1 MKTFT
6 FNGNRAEFANIEATV
21 ALLKDGCFITR
32 GYVEWPVLNEDFRCM
47 VMAKQKTVNKL
58 LLAGF
63 LISDCD
69 RLVINPKHLET
80 EINFI

>member
-6 FNGNRAEFANIEATV
+6 FNGNKSECSNIDSTIAH
-21 ALLKDGCFITR
+21 LKNGCFITR

-63 LISDCD
+63 LIADCD
-69 RLVINPKHLET
+69 RLVINPEHLET